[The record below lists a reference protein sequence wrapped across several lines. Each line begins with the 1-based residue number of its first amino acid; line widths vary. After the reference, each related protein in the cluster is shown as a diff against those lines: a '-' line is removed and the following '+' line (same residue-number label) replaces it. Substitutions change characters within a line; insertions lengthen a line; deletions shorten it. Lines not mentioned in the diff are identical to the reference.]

1 LNGVTIKNYCLFAK
15 NQNKKYVLGNFEIG
29 IIGAGILDKYSLS
42 VMSITI
48 QTIYMAFMVHLANFY
63 FVRLTKTKNFI

>member
-1 LNGVTIKNYCLFAK
+1 MLFFEWS
-15 NQNKKYVLGNFEIG
+15 NFEIG

-63 FVRLTKTKNFI
+63 FVRLKPKLKILFNF